1 MVRERGRKRAS
12 VDAMGG
18 KRNYSA
24 SSESILPFT
33 SLYPRATAGNM
44 APANAITILQPSHCQ
59 EQVLEEFIDQL
70 HNCGRLP

>member
-1 MVRERGRKRAS
+1 MARERGRRAP
-12 VDAMGG
+12 VDAIGG